1 MSINLMKSVFAE
13 GVVVQYRN
21 WVGEIRF
28 ICDEYASVCT
38 SVGVHRSSD
47 VCVLV
52 YKRDWEEMKLFKES
66 HK

>member
-1 MSINLMKSVFAE
+1 MKSVFAE

-21 WVGEIRF
+21 WIGEIRF

-38 SVGVHRSSD
+38 SVGVHRSAD

-52 YKRDWEEMKLFKES
+52 YKKDWEEMKLFKES

>member
-1 MSINLMKSVFAE
+1 MKSLFAE

-28 ICDEYASVCT
+28 ICEDYMSVYT
-38 SVGVHRSSD
+38 SVGVHRSAD

-52 YKRDWEEMKLFKES
+52 YKKDWEEMKLFKQS
-66 HK
+66 AK

>member
-1 MSINLMKSVFAE
+1 MKSVFAE
-13 GVVVQYRN
+13 GVVVQYQN

-28 ICDEYASVCT
+28 ICDEYVSVCT
-38 SVGVHRSSD
+38 SVGEHRSAD

-52 YKRDWEEMKLFKES
+52 YKKDWEEMKLFKES

>member
-1 MSINLMKSVFAE
+1 MKSVFAE
-13 GVVVQYRN
+13 GVVVQYKE
-21 WVGEIRF
+21 WIGEIRF

-47 VCVLV
+47 VCLLV
-52 YKRDWEEMKLFKES
+52 YKKDWEEMKLFKES